1 MEGCDCYEKF
11 PISRRALLKEI
22 RQLLDLVTAT
32 TLEGRYEDAFLLWST
47 NNDCTTNGCTFKSDD
62 GQCSHT
68 CALSRMLQL
77 SVTYDRERT
86 FETYKL
92 LKGYMETTEYQ
103 SIQRDKVHDK
113 TCRTCK
119 TIVASVVA
127 GNSLLVTHRCM
138 VDVADDERFLPDA
151 GEKLDNLEGT
161 CDRWS
166 DRIEALSQR
175 RKNQNGWVRAE
186 TISDQPTLPKTDSM
200 IQAATKKS

>member
-1 MEGCDCYEKF
+1 M
-11 PISRRALLKEI
+11 KEI
-22 RQLLDLVTAT
+22 RRLLDLVIAT
-32 TLEGRYEDAFLLWST
+32 TLKGRYEDALLLWST
-47 NNDCTTNGCTFKSDD
+47 NNDCTTNGCTFKSGE

-68 CALSRMLQL
+68 CALSRLLQL

-92 LKGYMETTEYQ
+92 LKGYMETSEYQ

-119 TIVASVVA
+119 TVMASVVG
-127 GNSLLVTHRCM
+127 GNALLVTHHCM
-138 VDVADDERFLPDA
+138 VDVTDDDERLLSDA
-151 GEKLDNLEGT
+151 GVKLDNLEGT

-186 TISDQPTLPKTDSM
+186 TISDQPTLPKTGSE
-200 IQAATKKS
+200 IQAATKRG